1 MHNMTHRDT
10 ATARTSTWNK
20 TLAICVGALL
30 GVTVL
35 LGIAAATP
43 NQASATSYPIYHL
56 GTTDSITAKKSA
68 KTKLFPR
75 YVCGDYQY
83 ERGYSVIYY
92 GNSINPNTKVGTLT
106 TELPTNSPWGYLEAT
121 FPSNNE
127 PAGVYTIDSWAEY
140 YSLGGWHESP
150 SLTNHTTMK
159 LYLTTKTGK
168 LVDPVK
174 IKKPK
179 SKAKKTAKISWTM
192 NEYADGYQ
200 IQYSTSKKFKKVK
213 NKKIKYSLRTT
224 KTIKKL
230 KSKKKYFV
238 HVRAYKKIEG
248 KVRYSD
254 WSKTKVVKVK

>member
-1 MHNMTHRDT
+1 MDNTTRSNA
-10 ATARTSTWNK
+10 ATACASAQNRA
-20 TLAICVGALL
+20 LAICLAMLL
-30 GVTVL
+30 GFAAM
-35 LGIAAATP
+35 LGIAAAAP
-43 NQASATSYPIYHL
+43 SQASALSYPIYHL
-56 GTTDSITAKKSA
+56 GTADSITAEKSA
-68 KTKLFPR
+68 STKLFPR
-75 YVCGDYQY
+75 YVSGDYQY
-83 ERGYSVIYY
+83 ERGYSVLYY
-92 GNSINPNTKVGTLT
+92 GNSVKSGAKVGTLT
-106 TELPTNSPWGYLEAT
+106 MEIPKNRPWGFLEAT
-121 FPSNNE
+121 IPTNNE
-127 PAGVYTIDSWAEY
+127 PAGVYTIESWAEY

-150 SLTNHTTMK
+150 SLNNHTTMK

-200 IQYSTSKKFKKVK
+200 IQYSTNKNFKKAKSKKVK
-213 NKKIKYSLRTT
+213 YFTSTT